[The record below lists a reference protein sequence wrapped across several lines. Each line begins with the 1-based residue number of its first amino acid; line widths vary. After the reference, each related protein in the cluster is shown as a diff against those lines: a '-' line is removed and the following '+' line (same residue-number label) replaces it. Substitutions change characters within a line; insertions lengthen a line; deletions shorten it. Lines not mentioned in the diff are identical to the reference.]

1 MTSIIIFVNL
11 IILIITI
18 IWIILK
24 FPKGIFKYFLILLL
38 FSFFFS
44 NVQLLFRILGNVNLY
59 FYFTIWPSILFS
71 ATPLMVFLFFIYLM
85 KGKYTF
91 HLFHLPLF
99 IPILL
104 GILNFLYFQFFLSKP
119 EQLSNISDFIAK
131 GWDKEVFIGYF
142 RVSLMRII
150 RHSIGFISGL
160 YLLKIYNDFKNI
172 NKEDINKE
180 KINNVYFY
188 FLSSWVIMNLFY
200 LIIGFIELENIYLN
214 SWIIFFS
221 VIISFL
227 FFIFLALYP
236 SLMTGYPL
244 LAKATLNESSLS
256 DNRIKAINPIEIEE
270 KFIHWENTSNAYLS
284 ADFTIKDLIKETGL
298 ESDIIL
304 FHLNSIKGLNYNA
317 YITNLRISYAIT
329 LIEEGFLE
337 NNNIAKLAENAGFK
351 NVKVFNNT
359 FLATMNCLPENYI
372 K

>member
-1 MTSIIIFVNL
+1 MTSIIILFNL
-11 IILIITI
+11 IVLIISI
-18 IWIILK
+18 IWMILK
-24 FPKGIFKYFLILLL
+24 FPKGIFKYFLIFLL

-91 HLFHLPLF
+91 HLFHFPLF

-104 GILNFLYFQFFLSKP
+104 GVLNFLYFHFFLSKL

-142 RVSLMRII
+142 NVGLIRII

-160 YLLKIYNDFKNI
+160 YLLKIYNNFKNI
-172 NKEDINKE
+172 NKEDINKK
-180 KINNVYFY
+180 KINNFYFY
-188 FLSSWVIMNLFY
+188 FLSSWVIINLFY
-200 LIIGFIELENIYLN
+200 LIIGFIELENIYLH

-236 SLMTGYPL
+236 SLMIGYPL
-244 LAKATLNESSLS
+244 LAKAIINEESLL
-256 DNRIKAINPIEIEE
+256 DNRIKSIDPLVIEE
-270 KFIHWENTSNAYLS
+270 KLNHWENTSKLYLRT
-284 ADFTIKDLIKETGL
+284 DFSIKDLTKETGI
-298 ESDIIL
+298 ESDLIL
-304 FHLNSIKGLNYNA
+304 FHLNSIKGLDYNS
-317 YITNLRISYAIT
+317 YITNLRISYAIK
-329 LIEEGFLE
+329 LLEEGFLE
-337 NNNIAKLAENAGFK
+337 NNSITKLAENSGFK
-351 NVKVFNNT
+351 SVTTFNNT
-359 FLATMNCLPENYI
+359 FFAIMNFFPENYN

>member
-1 MTSIIIFVNL
+1 MTSIIIFFNL
-11 IILIITI
+11 IILIISI

-24 FPKGIFKYFLILLL
+24 FPKGIFKIFLTFLYS
-38 FSFFFS
+38 SFFFS
-44 NVQLLFRILGNVNLY
+44 NIQVLLRNLGDVNLY
-59 FYFTIWPSILFS
+59 FYFTLWPAILLN
-71 ATPLMVFLFFIYLM
+71 ATPLVVFVFFIYLI

-91 HLFHLPLF
+91 HLFHFPLF
-99 IPILL
+99 IPIIL
-104 GILNFLYFQFFLSKP
+104 GIFNFLYFHIFLTKP
-119 EQLSNISDFIAK
+119 EQLINISDFIAK
-131 GWDKEVFIGYF
+131 GWDKEVIMGYF
-142 RVSLMRII
+142 GVSLMRII
-150 RHSIGFISGL
+150 RHSLGFISVL
-160 YLLKIYNDFKNI
+160 YLLKIYKNFQQI
-172 NKEDINKE
+172 NKEDINKK
-180 KINNVYFY
+180 KINNFYFY
-188 FLSSWVIMNLFY
+188 FLNSWLIINFLY
-200 LIIGFIELENIYLN
+200 LVIGFIELDKSALVNWTTL
-214 SWIIFFS
+214 FS
-221 VIISFL
+221 IIISFL

-244 LAKATLNESSLS
+244 LAKTTLNESSLS